1 MVTFNV
7 PANKKDVEGNE
18 YEPVSFDTCLA
29 KLTSEE
35 TVEFNCPNCK
45 TKTEAVK

>member
-7 PANKKDVEGNE
+7 PANKKDEEGNE
-18 YEPVSFDTCLA
+18 YEPVSFDTCLSQLA
-29 KLTSEE
+29 LEE

-45 TKTEAVK
+45 TKTEAFK